1 MKRKAPPKFTVSFK
15 REAVNLVVEQ
25 DHTVPLAA
33 GAYSTVMISPP
44 IEYEMAFVKR
54 PDFS

>member
-1 MKRKAPPKFTVSFK
+1 MKRKSPPKFTVSFK

-25 DHTVPLAA
+25 SHTVPLAA

-44 IEYEMAFVKR
+44 IEYEMAFVKM